1 MQAWFIWLII
11 AVLFIII
18 EMATVGFF
26 LMWFAVAAAITAL
39 LSLFFPTAYVAQFV
53 IWAILSVLLVTFTK
67 KFTDKVKPETT
78 PTNVYS
84 IIGKRALVTVAINNE
99 NATGQ
104 VKVDGDIWSARSEN
118 YEETI
123 AVGESV
129 EILRVDGVKVIV
141 KKLER
146 TEKSE
151 KTEETKNN

>member
-84 IIGKRALVTVAINNE
+84 IIRKRALVTVAINNE

-141 KKLER
+141 KKLEK

>member
-1 MQAWFIWLII
+1 MQAWFVWLII

-26 LMWFAVAAAITAL
+26 IMWFAVAAAITAL

-84 IIGKRALVTVAINNE
+84 IIGKRALVTATINNE

-151 KTEETKNN
+151 KTEETKK

>member
-1 MQAWFIWLII
+1 MQAWFVWLII
-11 AVLFIII
+11 SVLFIII

-26 LMWFAVAAAITAL
+26 LMWFAVAAVITAVI
-39 LSLFFPTAYVAQFV
+39 SLFFPTAYVAQFI
-53 IWAILSVLLVTFTK
+53 IWAILSVLLVAFTK

-123 AVGESV
+123 PVGESV

-141 KKLER
+141 KKLEKKEAVTET
-146 TEKSE
+146 TEK
-151 KTEETKNN
+151 NN

>member
-11 AVLFIII
+11 SIIFVII

-39 LSLFFPTAYVAQFV
+39 LSLIFPTAYVAQII
-53 IWAILSVLLVTFTK
+53 IWAILSVVLVAFTK
-67 KFTDKVKPETT
+67 KFTDKIKPATT

-118 YEETI
+118 YDETI

-129 EILRVDGVKVIV
+129 EILRIDGVKVIV
-141 KKLER
+141 KKLEKAVE
-146 TEKSE
+146 TAEK
-151 KTEETKNN
+151 N